1 MLLYESLLIELR
13 DGEKRRELLFAVDSK
28 SFEISVDV
36 FGKKLKGIIV
46 ERSRGFTSWI
56 RFGRSSLCW
65 LLEGVEANCR
75 GEFGQRFV
83 KAGKMEE
90 GVIPEGKGFL
100 EGWALLAEK
109 LRSLGISTCD
119 EPREVSA
126 SSKPESR
133 DGDSKGKKEK
143 SYIDAVNTRGVSRV
157 RRLGK
162 QHGYSLEK
170 KMCQKEGSC

>member
-1 MLLYESLLIELR
+1 MIDS
-13 DGEKRRELLFAVDSK
+13 DAKRHCL
-28 SFEISVDV
+28 
-36 FGKKLKGIIV
+36 
-46 ERSRGFTSWI
+46 
-56 RFGRSSLCW
+56 
-65 LLEGVEANCR
+65 
-75 GEFGQRFV
+75 
-83 KAGKMEE
+83 
-90 GVIPEGKGFL
+90 VIPEGKGFL

-157 RRLGK
+157 RRLGEAAWLQLGEEDVSRGRK
-162 QHGYSLEK
+162 LLDRCLVGR
-170 KMCQKEGSC
+170 